1 MGNTLNVNLPKISQK
16 IYQEWTAKTRLV
28 KSCSNEFEGEFDL
41 TNLEIEC
48 FFRIYLK
55 YFGILL
61 DSYKAFSYL
70 MIPIP
75 P

>member
-41 TNLEIEC
+41 TNLEMI
-48 FFRIYLK
+48 FLFSGIYQSTKQALK
-55 YFGILL
+55 
-61 DSYKAFSYL
+61 KE
-70 MIPIP
+70 M
-75 P
+75 